1 MIENFEINSKEIDK
15 IKKISKEERD
25 FRINNLNLFNKKGF
39 PNKKQEDWKFSDLR
53 EIVRKNFKKL
63 NVNKANSEV
72 KKVSPIKDFDH
83 NYIVVVNGKL
93 NSSNFKFEEKN
104 KISIKNF
111 QNDNFLQENKDNPLI
126 CLNHALS
133 EKGYHVEV
141 EDNYKFKKALIIY
154 NLFTK
159 DLKDNILNSRNK
171 IKIGKNSELHTI
183 DLVINDSK
191 YKFINNVYENIIL
204 ENNAVYKSI
213 CIQNDKSEGYFH
225 KFSKNK
231 LSSKS
236 KYSSFIFPSGL
247 KFNKLDLEFNLE
259 GKDSECIVQ
268 SASFLNKND
277 HQEIKTRMNH
287 LAPSCKSYQ
296 KVKNVLSSDGQGVY
310 QGKIYVKDIA
320 QKTNAYQLSKALLL
334 SDSSEFNSKP
344 ELEIYADDVK
354 CSHGATS
361 GSVDEDS
368 IYYLMTRGLNRKEAV
383 KLLID
388 GFLNEV
394 VDMIKSNSV
403 KKFVKRKLEE
413 QIHKLD
419 QHLLDK
425 ESILR
430 STPTILPTN
439 GWITSYFGHRISP
452 TAGVKKMHEGLDV
465 GANFGTEILAP
476 ADGIVTFA
484 GRKAGFGL
492 FVQID
497 HGYGIETIYA
507 HSQKIITK
515 SGNKVKRGD
524 LIAKVGSTGAST
536 GPHLHYEVRINGTA
550 VDPLYFVLE

>member
-53 EIVRKNFKKL
+53 EIVRKNFNKL

-111 QNDNFLQENKDNPLI
+111 QNDNFLQENKDNSLI

-141 EDNYKFKKALIIY
+141 EDNYKFKKALIVY

-159 DLKDNILNSRNK
+159 NLKENILNSRNK
-171 IKIGKNSELHTI
+171 IKIGENSELHTI

-191 YKFINNVYENIIL
+191 YKFMNNVYENIIL
-204 ENNAVYKSI
+204 ENNAVYKNI
-213 CIQNDKSEGYFH
+213 CIQNDKNEGYFH

-231 LSSKS
+231 LASRS
-236 KYSSFIFPSGL
+236 KYSSFIFPSGSR
-247 KFNKLDLEFNLE
+247 FNKLDLEFNLE
-259 GKDSECIVQ
+259 GEDSECILQ
-268 SASFLNKND
+268 SASFLNKSD
-277 HQEIKTRMNH
+277 HQEIKTKMNH
-287 LAPSCKSYQ
+287 VAPNCKSYQ
-296 KVKNVLSSDGQGVY
+296 KVKNVLSSDGKGVY

-334 SDSSEFNSKP
+334 SDNSEFNSKP

-368 IYYLMTRGLNRKEAV
+368 IYYLMTRGLSRKESV

-394 VDMIKSNSV
+394 VNMIKSNSV
-403 KKFVKRKLEE
+403 KEFVKSKLQG
-413 QIHKLD
+413 QIH
-419 QHLLDK
+419 
-425 ESILR
+425 
-430 STPTILPTN
+430 
-439 GWITSYFGHRISP
+439 
-452 TAGVKKMHEGLDV
+452 
-465 GANFGTEILAP
+465 
-476 ADGIVTFA
+476 
-484 GRKAGFGL
+484 
-492 FVQID
+492 
-497 HGYGIETIYA
+497 GY
-507 HSQKIITK
+507 
-515 SGNKVKRGD
+515 
-524 LIAKVGSTGAST
+524 
-536 GPHLHYEVRINGTA
+536 
-550 VDPLYFVLE
+550 